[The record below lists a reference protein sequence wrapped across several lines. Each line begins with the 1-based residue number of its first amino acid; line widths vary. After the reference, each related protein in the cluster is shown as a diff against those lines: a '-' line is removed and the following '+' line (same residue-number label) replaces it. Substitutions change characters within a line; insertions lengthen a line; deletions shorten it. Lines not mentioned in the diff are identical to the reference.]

1 MLNVY
6 AMRVMGI
13 SGLLRLRGRQRGVAK
28 MSDITNFT
36 DECEICGAKCNLLEF
51 FYDRYEYYICPSCA
65 VKNNDEWLENKLK
78 EWNYV
83 DTKDIVEFSLWH
95 ESLRV
100 ELEVIKYFYQL
111 KKEAQENQETSG
123 FIKWLGNVESDIVK
137 IIRKRDEDE

>member
-1 MLNVY
+1 
-6 AMRVMGI
+6 
-13 SGLLRLRGRQRGVAK
+13 

-36 DECEICGAKCNLLEF
+36 DKCEICGAKCNLLEF

-83 DTKDIVEFSLWH
+83 DTKDIVEFNLWY

-100 ELEVIKYFYQL
+100 ELEVIEYFCQL
-111 KKEAQENQETSG
+111 KKEAQDNQETSG
-123 FIKWLGNVESDIVK
+123 FIKWLNDIEGDIIK